1 MQIGAKYSHLNGEEY
16 LLVHKPT
23 LWQEVQDVISGVDAA
38 ACKTKIS
45 EEKTMTGRILYSPTD
60 MNAAFKTGLESIDW
74 TERRNTFWVTD
85 DEKLLRGIYGLSSEE
100 QKLAIQKAGQEPIMS
115 YNQTDFVKD
124 RVAVEVQFGKYAFVA
139 HDLFVKH
146 LSFYVSDIIDVGI
159 EILPMKELEKEMS
172 SGVPYYERDLL
183 NVLRQGR
190 GVPAV
195 PLVLIGVLP

>member
-1 MQIGAKYSHLNGEEY
+1 MRMQAKYSHMNGEEY
-16 LLVHKPT
+16 LLVHRAD
-23 LWQEVQDVISGVDAA
+23 LWREVCEVVAGVDAK
-38 ACKTKIS
+38 ACRTKVS
-45 EEKTMTGRILYSPTD
+45 REKTMPGKMLYSPQD
-60 MNAAFKTGLESIDW
+60 MNAAFKAGFGKRGW
-74 TERRNTFWVTD
+74 KERRATFWITD
-85 DEKLLRGIYGLSSEE
+85 DEVVLRSIHHLPEQE
-100 QKLAIQKAGQEPIMS
+100 QKKKIEDLGRKPIMT

-146 LSFYVSDIIDVGI
+146 LSFFVSDIIDVGL
-159 EILPMKELEKEMS
+159 ELLPMKKLESDMS

-195 PLVLIGVLP
+195 SLVLVGLVP